1 MLGKKQYMHF
11 SLKWNY
17 QTFMQRVHVF
27 LFNAQN
33 TVEKICS
40 ILLNNKL
47 GIKYHFM
54 VLDTQLFTVNER
66 RNKCQD
72 K

>member
-1 MLGKKQYMHF
+1 
-11 SLKWNY
+11 
-17 QTFMQRVHVF
+17 MQRVHIF

-66 RNKCQD
+66 RNKFQD